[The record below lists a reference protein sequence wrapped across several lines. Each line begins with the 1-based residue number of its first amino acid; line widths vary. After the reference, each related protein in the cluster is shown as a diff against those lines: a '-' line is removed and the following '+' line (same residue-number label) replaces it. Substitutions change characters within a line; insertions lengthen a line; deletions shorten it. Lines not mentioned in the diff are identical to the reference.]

1 MKNHLKKIIVPPTW
15 NVEKKGGRYVTHPNP
30 GGHSLEF
37 TLPLG
42 SIIRDELEL
51 TTTMTETRRLLRQNK
66 VLVDGKRRI
75 DPAFGVGLFDV
86 LSLPEDHHYRISL
99 DGKGRL
105 CLVKIT
111 AAESKL
117 KVCKIIG
124 KKMLEGKKTQLN
136 LHDGKNILSEV
147 KAVVGEGVLVT
158 LPEFTIKEVLP
169 IKAGAPIFLTQGKH
183 SGDLGNFK
191 EIKGEEVV
199 YAKGSED
206 IFTSK
211 KYLFVVGKDKPLI
224 TLQNKE

>member
-1 MKNHLKKIIVPPTW
+1 MKNHLKKIIVPTTW
-15 NVEKKGGRYVTHPNP
+15 KVERKGGRFITHPNP

-105 CLVKIT
+105 CLV
-111 AAESKL
+111 
-117 KVCKIIG
+117 
-124 KKMLEGKKTQLN
+124 
-136 LHDGKNILSEV
+136 
-147 KAVVGEGVLVT
+147 
-158 LPEFTIKEVLP
+158 
-169 IKAGAPIFLTQGKH
+169 
-183 SGDLGNFK
+183 
-191 EIKGEEVV
+191 
-199 YAKGSED
+199 
-206 IFTSK
+206 
-211 KYLFVVGKDKPLI
+211 
-224 TLQNKE
+224 